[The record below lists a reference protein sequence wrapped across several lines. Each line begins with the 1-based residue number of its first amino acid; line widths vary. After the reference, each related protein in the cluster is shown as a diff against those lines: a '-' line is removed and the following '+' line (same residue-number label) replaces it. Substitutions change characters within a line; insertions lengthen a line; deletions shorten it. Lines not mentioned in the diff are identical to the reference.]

1 MNGSR
6 PPIVQVA
13 VPAPLPEALS
23 YRVPEPL
30 SGRLRAGMRVR
41 VPLGRRRE
49 IGVVVGFSEIVP
61 TDVELKDVLEALDEP
76 EAPSL
81 PPDLLATVLY
91 GARHYLAPPGEMVRA
106 ALPAALSARRARRV
120 RLTETGRMA
129 LGDPSAPDGLRWL
142 ARRRGA
148 AVGEAALERHG
159 VSRAERR
166 RWEKAG
172 WVVLEQVDG
181 PARGAPLRRRELVP
195 AEAVRRDPEAARQ
208 QLERAPARRRAL
220 DAALEGPPRTRA
232 ELSRAALV
240 DAGAIAGLLRDGLLV
255 ERERDV
261 PIEPPPE
268 VAFPV
273 SSPPELTRAQRAA
286 VDRIV
291 EALDGGGYHAVS
303 LFGVTGSGKTEVYLR
318 AAEAALERGR
328 PALFLSPE
336 IGLTPQLAHA
346 LRERFGELVVV
357 LHSGLN
363 DRQRYD
369 AWQRVRRGE
378 VRLVVGARSALFAPL
393 DRPGL
398 IVIDE
403 EHDGGYKQEE
413 SPRYHA
419 RDLALVRAREAG
431 AVAVLGSATP
441 SLEVWSLAERGKA
454 ERVRLPE
461 RVSGGTLAAVE
472 LVDMREE
479 FAATG
484 EDRPISRPLAEG
496 LEETL
501 ARREQ
506 AIVLINRRGQTRS
519 LVCRECGEPIGCEAC
534 SISLTWHRVGER
546 LRCHFCGHARP
557 RPASCPCCSSPH
569 LTDVGHGTQR
579 VEEELQRRLPDARIE
594 RLDRDAVRSARRL
607 AELLDGFSRG
617 EIDVLVGTQMIA
629 KGHHFPRVTLAGVV
643 SADAG
648 LGLPDFRAAER
659 TFQLLTQV
667 AGRAGR
673 GDRPGRVLIQAFR
686 AEHPALQAAV
696 EQDFE
701 AFAARE
707 LAARQSFHYPPASA
721 LANVILEDRDREAA
735 RDRAL
740 HLAARIR
747 DVGQG
752 WVAVLGPT
760 EAPIA
765 RIRERWRQQILVR
778 AQRRGRVA
786 DALRRAVVDL
796 RDSTG
801 RLPDGLR
808 LDIDPHQLL

>member
-1 MNGSR
+1 MNGPAPDIAR
-6 PPIVQVA
+6 VA
-13 VPAPLPEALS
+13 VPAPLAEPLS
-23 YRVPEPL
+23 YRVPAA
-30 SGRLRAGMRVR
+30 LRGALRPGMRVR

-49 IGVVVGFSEIVP
+49 VGVVLDFEGAAPEG
-61 TDVELKDVLEALDEP
+61 VELKDVIEVLDEP
-76 EAPSL
+76 GAPAL
-81 PPDLLATVLY
+81 PPDLLATVIY
-91 GARHYLAPPGEMVRA
+91 GARHYLAPPGEMIRA
-106 ALPAALSARRARRV
+106 ALPAALASRRERRV
-120 RLTETGRMA
+120 RLSETGRLTLA
-129 LGDPSAPDGLRWL
+129 DPAAPEALRWL
-142 ARRRGA
+142 AKQRGA
-148 AVGEAALERHG
+148 TADPRALLKRG
-159 VSRAERR
+159 VSRAELA
-166 RWEKAG
+166 RWERAG
-172 WVVLEQVDG
+172 WVAREQVDG

-195 AEAVRRDPEAARQ
+195 SDETRRDPEAARAR
-208 QLERAPARRRAL
+208 LARAPARRRAL

-232 ELSRAALV
+232 ELSRASLA
-240 DAGAIAGLLRDGLLV
+240 DAGAIAALVRDGLLV
-255 ERERDV
+255 EREREV
-261 PIEPPPE
+261 PVEAPPE

-273 SSPPELTRAQRAA
+273 SAPPRLTPAQRAA
-286 VDRIV
+286 ADRIV
-291 EALDGGGYHAVS
+291 EALDARTYSAFA

-318 AAEAALERGR
+318 AAEAALARGR

-346 LRERFGELVVV
+346 LRERFGEQVVV

-403 EHDGGYKQEE
+403 EHDHGYKQEE

-441 SLEVWSLAERGKA
+441 SLEVWNLTESGKA
-454 ERVRLPE
+454 ERLVLPE
-461 RVSGGTLAAVE
+461 RVGGGALARVE

-484 EDRPISRPLAEG
+484 EDRPLSRRLSEA
-496 LEETL
+496 LRETV

-506 AIVLINRRGQTRS
+506 AIVLINRRGQTRT
-519 LVCRECGEPIGCEAC
+519 LVCRECGEPIGCAAC
-534 SISLTWHRVGER
+534 SISLTWHRVGAR

-557 RPASCPCCSSPH
+557 RPRTCPACGSPH

-579 VEEELQRRLPDARIE
+579 VEEVLHEELPEARIE

-607 AELLDGFSRG
+607 AQLLDAFARG
-617 EIDVLVGTQMIA
+617 EVDVLVGTQMIA

-673 GDRPGRVLIQAFR
+673 GERPGRVLIQAFR

-696 EQDFE
+696 AQDYE
-701 AFAARE
+701 AFATRE
-707 LAARQSFHYPPASA
+707 RAARQSFHYPPASA
-721 LANVILEDRDREAA
+721 LANLIVSDRDREVA

-740 HLAARIR
+740 HLATRVR
-747 DVGQG
+747 EEGQG

-765 RIRERWRQQILVR
+765 RIRDRWRQQVLVR
-778 AQRRGRVA
+778 ARRRGRVA
-786 DALRRAVVDL
+786 DAIRRAVADL
-796 RDSTG
+796 RDESG
-801 RLPDGLR
+801 RLPEGLR
-808 LDIDPHQLL
+808 IDIDPYQLM